1 MTAIQN
7 KENRMKFSVTK
18 LSLLLLATSSLYAE
32 FDLDGQVRL
41 RFETFDNM
49 NEKYYGTNPKLG
61 ESRDSYLMAR
71 TQLGLTYTFND
82 EWDAKISM
90 QDARV
95 FGWGFDT
102 ADWYNKEFNQVHST
116 QTDFLELYET
126 YIRYSKN
133 NFTITAGRQK
143 LPYGDVRVFG
153 PGEWKNSGKWIWD
166 AVKTSY
172 KDGENFLDFFY
183 GAMMLHDP
191 DEFSLNHRHGYYGAG
206 MYGHY
211 VYKEN
216 AAIEPLLAYKINDKR
231 NEVYNALESF
241 YIGAR
246 AYDKDY
252 NSFFYDATFVKA
264 FGNYTRLDA
273 QTVDIDA
280 IGYHADAGY
289 HFKSINTKL
298 GLGYTY
304 ATGDDPNTK
313 ENETF
318 DTVFGASDKYYGRLN
333 LMQWSNIKD
342 EEVFAIINPNEK
354 TKIKLEY
361 HKFYADEPSNK
372 WLSYT
377 IPSMQNDHYGDEI
390 DLFGTYKYSKDF
402 NILLG
407 IGYFMTGDYIEE
419 AVTKNDYITDDNAIG
434 FVAQFTYN
442 F

>member
-1 MTAIQN
+1 
-7 KENRMKFSVTK
+7 MKLGITK
-18 LSLLLLATSSLYAE
+18 LSLLLLASSSLYAE
-32 FDLDGQVRL
+32 LGFDGQVRL
-41 RFETFDNM
+41 RFESFDNM
-49 NEKYYGTNPKLG
+49 NEKYYGTNPMLG
-61 ESRDSYLMAR
+61 ESTDSYLMSR
-71 TQLGLTYTFND
+71 IQLGLTYKFND
-82 EWDAKISM
+82 EWDARVSM

-95 FGWGFDT
+95 FDWGFTND
-102 ADWYNKEFNQVHST
+102 DWYNKEFTQVHST
-116 QTDFLELYET
+116 QTDYYELYET
-126 YIRYSKN
+126 YLRYSKN
-133 NFTITAGRQK
+133 NFTVTAGRQK
-143 LPYGDVRVFG
+143 LPYGDLRVFG

-191 DEFSLNHRHGYYGAG
+191 NEFSLNDRHGYYGAG

-211 VYKEN
+211 VYRKN
-216 AAIEPLLAYKINDKR
+216 AAIEPILAYKINDKR
-231 NEVYNALESF
+231 NEIYNAMESY

-252 NSFFYDATFVKA
+252 NSFFYDATFVKS
-264 FGNYTRLDA
+264 FGDYTRLDA
-273 QTVDIDA
+273 QTVDIDG
-280 IGYHADAGY
+280 IGYHAEAGY
-289 HFKSINTKL
+289 HVKPIKTKFA
-298 GLGYTY
+298 LGYTY
-304 ATGDDPNTK
+304 ATGDNPDTK

-333 LMQWSNIKD
+333 LFQWSNIKD
-342 EEVFAIINPNEK
+342 SEIDVIFDPYK
-354 TKIKLEY
+354 DTKIKLEY

-377 IPSMQNDHYGDEI
+377 IPSMQSDHYGNEV

-407 IGYFMTGDYIEE
+407 VGYFMPGSYIEE
-419 AVTKNDYITDDNAIG
+419 AVKKNDYITDDNAFG

-442 F
+442 L

>member
-1 MTAIQN
+1 
-7 KENRMKFSVTK
+7 MKFRVTK
-18 LSLLLLATSSLYAE
+18 LFLLLLAGSSLYGGE
-32 FDLDGQVRL
+32 FGYDGQVRL
-41 RFETFDNM
+41 RFESFDTM
-49 NEKYYGTNPKLG
+49 NEKYYGTKPKLG
-61 ESRDSYLMAR
+61 ESSDSYLMAR
-71 TQLGLTYTFND
+71 TQFGLTYTFND
-82 EWDAKISM
+82 EWDARVSM

-126 YIRYSKN
+126 YLRYSKN

-143 LPYGDVRVFG
+143 LPYGDGRVFG

-191 DEFSLNHRHGYYGAG
+191 DVFSLNHRHGYYGAG

-216 AAIEPLLAYKINDKR
+216 AAIEPLLAYKSNDKR
-231 NEVYNALESF
+231 NEIYNALESF

-246 AYDKDY
+246 VYDKDY
-252 NSFFYDATFVKA
+252 YGFFYDATFVKV
-264 FGNYTRLDA
+264 FGDYTRLDA

-289 HFKSINTKL
+289 KFKSISTKF

-304 ATGDDPNTK
+304 ATGDDPTTP

-318 DTVFGASDKYYGRLN
+318 DTVFGASDYNYGRLN

-342 EEVFAIINPNEK
+342 SEIFAIIDHNEK
-354 TKIKLEY
+354 TKIKFEY

-390 DLFGTYKYSKDF
+390 DLFGTYKYSKKF

-407 IGYFMTGDYIEE
+407 IGYFIAGSYIEE
-419 AVTKNDYITDDNAIG
+419 AVSKNDYITDDNAFG
-434 FVAQFTYN
+434 FVAQFTYD